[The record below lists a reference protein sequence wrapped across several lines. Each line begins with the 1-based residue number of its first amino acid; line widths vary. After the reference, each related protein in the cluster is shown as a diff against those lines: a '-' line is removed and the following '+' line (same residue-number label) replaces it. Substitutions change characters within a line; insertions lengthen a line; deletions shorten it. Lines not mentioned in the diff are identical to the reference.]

1 MNRASVEKT
10 LSYGGSKNI
19 PIEVSKAILLQT
31 KEMLADAKYI
41 GSHENYATNSGLVH
55 YFVSAAQ
62 TGDEIRRVVYMAHET
77 TQDAGANAE
86 QAVCGRGG
94 APGYRKC
101 RGQ

>member
-1 MNRASVEKT
+1 MGRQIVQALMGDAPRVMVHNQDAQVDIYVNRASVEKT

-62 TGDEIRRVVYMAHET
+62 TGDEIRRVVYMA
-77 TQDAGANAE
+77 
-86 QAVCGRGG
+86 R
-94 APGYRKC
+94 
-101 RGQ
+101 